1 MNLDDILN
9 NKLKHPKKKKR
20 VSCQKIIQLILDN
33 KYDPSNPT
41 HVRMKNRAVE
51 AGVIDE
57 NLNIIERR

>member
-1 MNLDDILN
+1 MNLDDFLN

-20 VSCQKIIQLILDN
+20 VSCEKIIQLIIN
-33 KYDPSNPT
+33 NEYNPSNPT
-41 HVRMKNRAVE
+41 HVRMKNRAVR

>member
-9 NKLKHPKKKKR
+9 NKLKHPKKKKA
-20 VSCQKIIQLILDN
+20 VSCEKIIQLILEN

-41 HVRMKNRAVE
+41 HVRMKNRAVK